1 MASFQTSSGAT
12 YDPIATSLRS
22 RASSVVST
30 GTKISISTLPQDE
43 PQNTEAA
50 FLGRSLRGDNRPHSL
65 LSFVSHEQP
74 APPYDDRH
82 ATEGPYSTSYQCDT
96 AALGQFTSSTAESF
110 NRSPISPL
118 MDSENALSIH
128 YGRVVRTIDQ
138 NQAQEILRLTQTHEA
153 ELTAARAEIHRL
165 TETHQ
170 KELAATRH
178 EIDQAY
184 RKEFKSK
191 SREVEKIREE
201 ANTRVATF
209 ETELQRMITTHE
221 DTVLAMQQEASDQVA
236 SLEEAHIVAID
247 KARNDIEDI
256 WMIRWSDQTRLAREE
271 AQRLDMNNQRDLEKA
286 VADRDDEWV
295 RELAIRHPELLDELE
310 NTIGELRAGK

>member
-1 MASFQTSSGAT
+1 MANFQTNFDAT
-12 YDPIATSLRS
+12 WDLNATSLRS

-50 FLGRSLRGDNRPHSL
+50 SAGRSLRGNTRRHSL

-82 ATEGPYSTSYQCDT
+82 ATDGPYFSSYQCDT
-96 AALGQFTSSTAESF
+96 AALGQFTSPTAENF
-110 NRSPISPL
+110 TRPPASPPV
-118 MDSENALSIH
+118 DSENALSMH

-138 NQAQEILRLTQTHEA
+138 NQAQEILRLTQAHEA
-153 ELTAARAEIHRL
+153 ELAAARDEIHRL
-165 TETHQ
+165 TEAHQ
-170 KELAATRH
+170 KELAVTRH
-178 EIDQAY
+178 EVDQAY

-191 SREVEKIREE
+191 TREVEKIREE
-201 ANTRVATF
+201 ANTQVATF

-221 DTVLAMQQEASDQVA
+221 DTVLGMQQEAIEQVA
-236 SLEEAHIVAID
+236 SLEEAHAVAID

-256 WMIRWSDQTRLAREE
+256 WMIRCMDLTRLAREE
-271 AQRLDMNNQRDLEKA
+271 AQRLDMKNQRDLEKA
-286 VADRDDEWV
+286 VVDRDEEWV
-295 RELAIRHPELLDELE
+295 RELASRHPDLLDELKD
-310 NTIGELRAGK
+310 TISGLRAGK